1 MADFDLKRVTPL
13 EWAGIGGGALA
24 FIVSFFPWYSVDY
37 AGFGG
42 SLNAWGTGALALF
55 AVLLLMAAGGVVLA
69 PHLGLKIDRLP
80 LIWLGLS
87 GLATVFILLQWLI
100 LPDDGG
106 VGDFGGGILGDSG
119 FDSGAGFGLIV
130 GLILAA
136 ASTVAAFLAFRAA
149 PKTAPGGQNPA
160 PGYGA

>member
-42 SLNAWGTGALALF
+42 SLNAWSTGALALLS
-55 AVLLLMAAGGVVLA
+55 VLLMLAAGGLVLA
-69 PHLGLKIDRLP
+69 PHLGVKIDRLP
-80 LIWLGLS
+80 LIWLALS
-87 GLATVFILLQWLI
+87 GGATVFILIQWLI

-106 VGDFGGGILGDSG
+106 IGDFGGGILGDTG
-119 FDSGAGFGLIV
+119 IDSGAGFGLVV
-130 GLILAA
+130 GLIVAL
-136 ASTVAAFLAFRAA
+136 ASTVAAFLTFRAA
-149 PKTAPGGQNPA
+149 PKTVPGGSNPA
-160 PGYGA
+160 AA